1 MFWEIHSTR
10 SERFFKSRDFA
21 HREIPYSKKLQ
32 LFFPFVCQFDFVT
45 AAFQA
50 NNYQQCWTCR
60 WVGNKEVIY
69 GCIENFFAHFMTFH
83 GSKEVRYECNLL
95 KAANQVFENHFYPF
109 QQYHTTDADV
119 HQFASQGIQ
128 LKEKQCL
135 LKQTFH
141 GWNLQKWQGRY
152 TARESLQYPFYVNI
166 NCVIWCHSQGV
177 FCPIEPASLLICDK
191 SL

>member
-1 MFWEIHSTR
+1 MKQQSCLHEQMFWEIHSTR

-69 GCIENFFAHFMTFH
+69 GCIENFFAHFMTFY

-109 QQYHTTDADV
+109 SAISYNRCRCSPICVT
-119 HQFASQGIQ
+119 
-128 LKEKQCL
+128 
-135 LKQTFH
+135 
-141 GWNLQKWQGRY
+141 RY
-152 TARESLQYPFYVNI
+152 TTQRKAMSSKADISWLKSSKMAGKI
-166 NCVIWCHSQGV
+166 HSKAILTISFLCQHQ
-177 FCPIEPASLLICDK
+177 LCDLM
-191 SL
+191 S

>member
-1 MFWEIHSTR
+1 M
-10 SERFFKSRDFA
+10 
-21 HREIPYSKKLQ
+21 
-32 LFFPFVCQFDFVT
+32 
-45 AAFQA
+45 
-50 NNYQQCWTCR
+50 
-60 WVGNKEVIY
+60 GNKEVIY
-69 GCIENFFAHFMTFH
+69 GCIENFFAHFMTFY

-141 GWNLQKWQGRY
+141 G
-152 TARESLQYPFYVNI
+152 
-166 NCVIWCHSQGV
+166 
-177 FCPIEPASLLICDK
+177 
-191 SL
+191 